1 MNSTGMNWDR
11 EKIREVYDRP
21 LLELVYD
28 AATVHR
34 KYHTAGEVQIS
45 SLLSIKTG
53 GCAEDCGYCPQA
65 ARYHT
70 DVKVQAL
77 MQTDEVIDSAKK
89 AKAGGAS
96 RFCMGAAWREVRDNK
111 EFDRVL
117 EMVKGVNEIG
127 LEVCCTLGMLTEH
140 QAKKLADAGLYAYNH
155 NIDTSEEHY
164 HDIITTRKYEDRL
177 DTIGHVRKA
186 GITVCSGGIIGMGE
200 TEDDRIGMLL
210 TLANLT
216 PQPESVPINA
226 LVPVA
231 GTPLANQP
239 RIPFWEMVRMIA
251 TTRIVMPKTAV
262 RLSAGR
268 LEMSMSEQALCF
280 MAGANSIF
288 AGDKLLTTPNP
299 AFNEDMEMFR
309 ILGLKPREA
318 FAAQKKEHRETASA

>member
-1 MNSTGMNWDR
+1 MSNQTWSRD
-11 EKIREVYDRP
+11 KIREVYDKP

-28 AATVHR
+28 AATIHR
-34 KYHTAGEVQIS
+34 QHHTPGEVQIS

-53 GCAEDCGYCPQA
+53 GCSEDCGYCPQA
-65 ARYHT
+65 SRYHT

-77 MQTDEVIDSAKK
+77 MKTEEVVESAKN

-111 EFDRVL
+111 DFDRVL
-117 EMVKGVNEIG
+117 DMVKEVNNIG
-127 LEVCCTLGMLTEH
+127 LEVCCTLGMLTEQ

-177 DTIGHVRKA
+177 DTISHVRKA

-210 TLANLT
+210 TLANLN

-231 GTPLANQP
+231 GTPLENQP
-239 RIPFWEMVRMIA
+239 RIPFWEMVRMIG

-268 LEMSMSEQALCF
+268 MEMSMSGSRHCALWRAPVLF
-280 MAGANSIF
+280 
-288 AGDKLLTTPNP
+288 LLHW
-299 AFNEDMEMFR
+299 R
-309 ILGLKPREA
+309 
-318 FAAQKKEHRETASA
+318 